1 MYEELLQ
8 EIPSDHTIEHK
19 QIKHQPNSMYK
30 FLADQK
36 IEFYLLYMMP
46 MVQNVVHCLAIEQAS
61 MHQFFLVF
69 IKAQKLFRKKEA
81 NMRRKTLLKNS
92 ES

>member
-1 MYEELLQ
+1 
-8 EIPSDHTIEHK
+8 
-19 QIKHQPNSMYK
+19 
-30 FLADQK
+30 
-36 IEFYLLYMMP
+36 MP

-92 ES
+92 ESKESKESKRKILPNKTMWKTQNPTSLEK